1 MTSMVNAVADNKF
14 ANWTRDKTTDLIN
27 KTRAG
32 IPKIMFNAGFG
43 KSDGT
48 MKTMQ
53 DLTNADSITQVMT
66 IIIILLFFI
75 IFFWVFHKI
84 KLNDKNC
91 RTIEEVYDS
100 FPTISSMDTNNPI
113 FQHKLR
119 DYYIKTAYNCC
130 AGGKMKNDFVNICA
144 LRSCI
149 KQGAR
154 CLDFEI
160 YSVDNEPV
168 VATSSTNDFHVKES
182 YNHVELVKA
191 LETIAK
197 YAFSGRSCPNPDDPL
212 ILHFR
217 IMTNSKKI
225 HDKIA
230 TQLYDTLQNRLLGK
244 KFSYENSGLNIGSY
258 PISKLMDKVIL
269 MVDKSNPL
277 FTTTLLNEYVNVTS
291 NSAFVRLLRYREVAY
306 NHDKEE
312 LLYYN
317 KQNMTISLPNI
328 SGNNKNYSSALAMTY
343 GCQMIG
349 MSFQNFDNN
358 LKYYT
363 KYFDDAGSAFVL
375 RPDRYRYI
383 PVFIPKPKCQD
394 PEVTFANKTLS
405 VNPELPSLNI

>member
-1 MTSMVNAVADNKF
+1 MSSFVNAVANNELANKI
-14 ANWTRDKTTDLIN
+14 RDKTNNLID
-27 KTRAG
+27 KTRANM
-32 IPKIMFNAGFG
+32 PKIMFNAGFG

-48 MKTMQ
+48 MKTIQ
-53 DLTNADSITQVMT
+53 DLTNADSITQIMT
-66 IIIILLFFI
+66 LIIILLFFI
-75 IFFWVFHKI
+75 IFFWVFN
-84 KLNDKNC
+84 KLNLNEKNC

-100 FPTISSMDTNNPI
+100 FPMISSIDTDNPI
-113 FQHKLR
+113 FQYKLR

-130 AGGKMKNDFVNICA
+130 AGGNFKNDFVNICA
-144 LRSCI
+144 LRNCI

-160 YSVDNEPV
+160 YSVDNLPV
-168 VATSSTNDFHVKES
+168 IAVSSTNDFHVKES
-182 YNHVELVKA
+182 YNHVEFVKA
-191 LETIAK
+191 LEAISK

-217 IMTNSKKI
+217 IMTNSKKV
-225 HDKIA
+225 HDEMA
-230 TQLYDTLQNRLLGK
+230 RQLYDTLQERLLGK

-258 PISKLMDKVIL
+258 PISKLTDKVII

-277 FTTTLLNEYVNVTS
+277 FTTTLLNEYVNITS

-306 NHDKEE
+306 THDKEE

-375 RPDRYRYI
+375 RPERYRYV
-383 PVFIPKPKCQD
+383 PKFIPKPKCQD
-394 PEVTFANKTLS
+394 PEVTFSDKTLS
-405 VNPELPSLNI
+405 VNPDLPPVKV